1 MKGRTKRPLPS
12 KALAVLVAL
21 MAMAPTAGNIGS
33 CGQEAVPL
41 DAEKFFEAKRAIDC
55 ARCSD
60 CPVFSKACTVACGD
74 APSSGELPAGCVP
87 LVHDGEVCLDA
98 LSAASCSDYES
109 FMADEGATIPTE
121 CDFCPLDENGDPRTE
136 R

>member
-60 CPVFSKACTVACGD
+60 CPVFSKACTVAPAANWKSSEAYYSYSSWAQGSGYKPMALGMFSRDMEKRFAKVKRKD
-74 APSSGELPAGCVP
+74 ANYFVGIKG
-87 LVHDGEVCLDA
+87 
-98 LSAASCSDYES
+98 
-109 FMADEGATIPTE
+109 
-121 CDFCPLDENGDPRTE
+121 R
-136 R
+136 